1 MEHRVKNRDDAFGT
15 TLGLDRTIGVWLAI
29 AITISTVLFSALM
42 LMGND
47 FGAYTMSM
55 LISWSYIPLESSFSA
70 ASPSDRRV
78 AAATGMAFGA
88 PYAGFVTTST
98 SFN

>member
-29 AITISTVLFSALM
+29 AITINTVLFSALM

-47 FGAYTMSM
+47 F
-55 LISWSYIPLESSFSA
+55 PLESSFSA